1 MRILHIAHQ
10 QLRKYGATRV
20 SWARKLELGLVKAGH
35 DVHGFSD
42 RDVAAFEAPLGIRP
56 IGRRRANRRVLE
68 MAEAVEP
75 DLVIAG
81 HCDVI
86 TNETLAEL
94 RRRRRGVVI
103 VHCNNDPLF
112 VPENVARIGHRA
124 NVVDAV
130 FVSTGVRE
138 LERLFG
144 GMDIRLHHMPNP
156 VDPTIE
162 RFDAATAEELPVDLV
177 FCGKSNAHTD
187 RLSLVG
193 WLRDALPTDLVFG
206 IHGSFG
212 NPGVWGLDYDRA
224 LAASKMGLNLNRREG
239 HHWYSSAR
247 MAQMGGNGLLVLT
260 HADNGFDT
268 LFPPDTL
275 VYWRTREEL
284 LAAVLDFHRDDAKR
298 RAWAANTRRFFHD
311 SLNAT
316 LYARYIVEA
325 AMEQPFSHPYAWLS

>member
-20 SWARKLELGLVKAGH
+20 SWARKLELGLVKAGY

-42 RDVAAFEAPLGIRP
+42 RDVAAFEAPLGLRP
-56 IGRRRANRRVLE
+56 VGRRRANRRLLE

-81 HCDVI
+81 HCDVVR
-86 TNETLAEL
+86 NQTLAEL
-94 RRRRRGVVI
+94 RRRHPGVII

-112 VPENVARIGHRA
+112 VPGNVARIERRA
-124 NVVDAV
+124 QVADAV
-130 FVSTGVRE
+130 FVSTGRRE
-138 LERLFG
+138 LERVFG
-144 GMDIRLHHMPNP
+144 DAGARLHHMPNP

-162 RFDAATAEELPVDLV
+162 RFDASTAPDLPVDLI
-177 FCGKSNAHTD
+177 FCGKSNAHTE
-187 RLSLVG
+187 RLALVG
-193 WLRDALPTDLVFG
+193 WLRDALPAEIVFRT
-206 IHGSFG
+206 HGSFG

-224 LAASKMGLNLNRREG
+224 LAESKMGLNLNRQEG

-247 MAQMGGNGLLVLT
+247 MAQMGGNGLLVFT

-268 LFPPDTL
+268 LFPTESL

-284 LAAVLDFHRDDAKR
+284 LARVLEFHEDDAKR
-298 RAWAANTRRFFHD
+298 RAWAANTRRFFHEA
-311 SLNAT
+311 LNAT

-325 AMEQPFSHPYAWLS
+325 AMEQPFSHPYAWLA

>member
-20 SWARKLELGLVKAGH
+20 SWARKLELGLVKAGY
-35 DVHGFSD
+35 DVHAFSD
-42 RDVAAFEAPLGIRP
+42 RDVAAFEAPLGLRP
-56 IGRRRANRRVLE
+56 VGRLRANRRLLE

-81 HCDVI
+81 HCDIV
-86 TNETLAEL
+86 TNDTLAEL
-94 RRRRRGVVI
+94 RRRRPGTVI

-112 VPENVARIGHRA
+112 VPENRARIARRA
-124 NVVDAV
+124 EVVDAV

-138 LERLFG
+138 LEGAFG
-144 GMDIRLHHMPNP
+144 ATGVRLHHMPNP

-162 RFDAATAEELPVDLV
+162 RFDASASPNLPVDLV

-187 RLSLVG
+187 RLALVA
-193 WLRDALPTDLVFG
+193 WLRDALPGEVVFRT
-206 IHGSFG
+206 HGCLG

-224 LAASKMGLNLNRREG
+224 LAESRMGLNLNRQEG
-239 HHWYSSAR
+239 QHWYSSAR
-247 MAQMGGNGLLVLT
+247 MAQMGGNGLLVFT

-268 LFPPDTL
+268 LFPPETL
-275 VYWRTREEL
+275 VYYRDREDL
-284 LAAVLDFHRDDAKR
+284 LEAVLDFHGDDAKR
-298 RAWAANTRRFFHD
+298 RRWASNTRRFFHE
-311 SLNAT
+311 SMNAT

-325 AMEQPFSHPYAWLS
+325 AMEQPFSQPYAWLT

>member
-35 DVHGFSD
+35 GVHGFSD
-42 RDVAAFEAPLGIRP
+42 RDVAAFEAPFGLRP
-56 IGRRRANRRVLE
+56 VGRRRANRRLLE

-81 HCDVI
+81 HCNVI
-86 TNETLAEL
+86 TNQTLAEL
-94 RRRRRGVVI
+94 RRRHPGVVI

-112 VPENVARIGHRA
+112 VPENAARIGHRA
-124 NVVDAV
+124 EVVDAV

-138 LERLFG
+138 LERFFG
-144 GMDIRLHHMPNP
+144 GTRIRLHHMPNP

-162 RFDAATAEELPVDLV
+162 RFDASAAADLPVDLV

-187 RLSLVG
+187 RLALVG
-193 WLRDALPTDLVFG
+193 WLRDALPADLVFR

-224 LAASKMGLNLNRREG
+224 LAASKMGLNLNRQEG

-268 LFPPDTL
+268 LFPPETL

-284 LAAVLDFHRDDAKR
+284 LAAVVDFREDDAKR
-298 RAWAANTRRFFHD
+298 RAWAANTRRFFHE

-325 AMEQPFSHPYAWLS
+325 AMEQPFSHPYAWLT